1 MGALQNKINRLTAL
15 IAATE
20 KLLAECRKSL
30 ETNKVNLENLKV
42 SLADKQDQCAKWSAE
57 YIAPCDEIEREL
69 DILNK
74 LREHIVE
81 KNEASQA
88 YLNERA
94 KNAPKFF

>member
-30 ETNKVNLENLKV
+30 ETNKVNLENLTV
-42 SLADKQDQCAKWSAE
+42 SLANKQDQCAAWSAE
-57 YIAPCDEIEREL
+57 YAAFCAEAEREL

-81 KNEASQA
+81 KGEASAA
-88 YLNERA
+88 YLAERA
-94 KNAPKFF
+94 KNAPKF